1 MKTCFGN
8 HVISFIAVLGI
19 TLCFCKCSISFI
31 FFQVGIGF
39 SCRSELE
46 ESCSS
51 SRGIGKQAKAFMGF
65 LKPFLYYIQIVVENK
80 KRNLLI
86 FMAFFRGQG
95 PFKWWHLLCII
106 WLMVF
111 NLMSGSIIINPVF
124 PRQSSFRMKTSFTL
138 KDRLN
143 HWTQGLKLCYVPL
156 FLKHIVWKLLKM
168 FHLIF
173 FFF

>member
-95 PFKWWHLLCII
+95 PFK
-106 WLMVF
+106 
-111 NLMSGSIIINPVF
+111 
-124 PRQSSFRMKTSFTL
+124 
-138 KDRLN
+138 
-143 HWTQGLKLCYVPL
+143 
-156 FLKHIVWKLLKM
+156 
-168 FHLIF
+168 
-173 FFF
+173 